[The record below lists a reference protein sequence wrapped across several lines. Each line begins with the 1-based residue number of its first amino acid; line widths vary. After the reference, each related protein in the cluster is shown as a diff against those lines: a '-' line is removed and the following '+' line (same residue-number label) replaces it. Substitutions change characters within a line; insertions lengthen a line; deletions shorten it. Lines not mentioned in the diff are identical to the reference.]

1 VAKGEDGMMEK
12 QTRQTPSGDWET
24 RLTVAVDLE
33 YSTINVVFENLRLAM
48 ESLVKEGIP
57 REEIKF
63 DIETRAYH
71 DGEIDVTHT
80 LEAVRP
86 ATPKEIGHAR
96 ATVTLAEHTRE
107 SQLRRELAEIER
119 RKVEKR

>member
-1 VAKGEDGMMEK
+1 MMEK

-71 DGEIDVTHT
+71 DRLSEHIASV
-80 LEAVRP
+80 ARP
-86 ATPKEIGHAR
+86 GTASAGPFG
-96 ATVTLAEHTRE
+96 
-107 SQLRRELAEIER
+107 LRWGR
-119 RKVEKR
+119 

>member
-1 VAKGEDGMMEK
+1 MMEK
-12 QTRQTPSGDWET
+12 QTRENRSGDWET

-63 DIETRAYH
+63 DVETKSYY
-71 DGEIDVTHT
+71 DGEIQVTHT
-80 LEAVRP
+80 LEAVRA
-86 ATPKEIGHAR
+86 ATPQEIDHAR
-96 ATVTLAEHTRE
+96 RTTTLAEHQRE

-119 RKVEKR
+119 RKAER